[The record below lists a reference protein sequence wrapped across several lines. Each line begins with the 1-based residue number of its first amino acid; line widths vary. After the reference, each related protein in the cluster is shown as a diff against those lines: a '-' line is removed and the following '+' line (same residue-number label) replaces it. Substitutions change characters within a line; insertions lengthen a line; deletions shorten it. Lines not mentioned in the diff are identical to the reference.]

1 MARMD
6 QPRKLTADYNA
17 RMEWSSELGTVAVV
31 MRAGRLK
38 DVIARGAAHS
48 NLYRW
53 VPTNA
58 GTMRATIIW
67 ALHLGQA
74 GRSIVAN

>member
-1 MARMD
+1 M
-6 QPRKLTADYNA
+6 P
-17 RMEWSSELGTVAVV
+17 RMEWSGELGTVAVV
-31 MRAGRLK
+31 MR
-38 DVIARGAAHS
+38 AAHS

-58 GTMRATIIW
+58 GRMRATISW